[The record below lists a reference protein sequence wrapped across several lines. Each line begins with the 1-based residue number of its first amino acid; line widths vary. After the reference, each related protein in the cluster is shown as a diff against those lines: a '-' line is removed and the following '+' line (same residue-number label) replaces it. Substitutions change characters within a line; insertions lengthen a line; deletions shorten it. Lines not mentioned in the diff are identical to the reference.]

1 MTLSAA
7 IGRARRSIMESTIA
21 NLVQQFEAGRIDRRQ
36 LVAGLGTLV
45 AVLGGTGSARA
56 DDEVGS
62 TFEAVGVNHI
72 ALRVTDVLRSREF
85 YKKHLGLKVT
95 RDGGERNCFMT
106 CGKNFVALFQSDE
119 AQMDHYC
126 YSIKDYDMNQ
136 AEAMLNKH
144 GLEPRVVRDA
154 GRIYFKDPD
163 GLTVQ
168 LAADDHRP

>member
-1 MTLSAA
+1 
-7 IGRARRSIMESTIA
+7 MESAIA
-21 NLVQQFEAGRIDRRQ
+21 KLVQQFEAGQINRRQ
-36 LVAGLGTLV
+36 LAAGLGTLV
-45 AVLGGTGSARA
+45 AVLSRAGSARA
-56 DDEVGS
+56 DDEAGS
-62 TFEAVGVNHI
+62 TFEAEGLNHI

-106 CGKNFVALFQSDE
+106 CGNNFVALFQSDQ

-126 YSIKDYDMNQ
+126 YSIKNYDVNQ
-136 AEAMLNKH
+136 AEAKLKEHN
-144 GLEPRVVRDA
+144 LEPRVVRDA

-168 LAADDHRP
+168 LAAGDHRP

>member
-1 MTLSAA
+1 
-7 IGRARRSIMESTIA
+7 MESAIA
-21 NLVQQFEAGRIDRRQ
+21 NLVEQFEAGRIDRRQ

-45 AVLGGTGSARA
+45 AALSGTASARA
-56 DDEVGS
+56 DDKVGS
-62 TFEAVGVNHI
+62 TFEAVGLNHI

-106 CGKNFVALFQSDE
+106 CGKNFVALFKSDKP
-119 AQMDHYC
+119 QMDHYC
-126 YSIKDYDMNQ
+126 YSIKNYDVNR
-136 AEAMLNKH
+136 AEAKLKEH

-154 GRIYFKDPD
+154 GRIYFTDPD

-168 LAADDHRP
+168 LAAGDHKP

>member
-1 MTLSAA
+1 MA
-7 IGRARRSIMESTIA
+7 
-21 NLVQQFEAGRIDRRQ
+21 DRRVTQ
-36 LVAGLGTLV
+36 TLCAKV
-45 AVLGGTGSARA
+45 REVPG
-56 DDEVGS
+56 DDKIDS
-62 TFEAVGVNHI
+62 TFKAVGLNHI

-106 CGKNFVALFQSDE
+106 CGENFVALFQGDQ

-126 YSIKDYDMNQ
+126 YSIKNYDVNR
-136 AEAMLNKH
+136 AEAKLKEH
-144 GLEPRVVRDA
+144 DLKPRVVRDA

-168 LAADDHRP
+168 LAAGDHKP

>member
-1 MTLSAA
+1 
-7 IGRARRSIMESTIA
+7 MENAIA
-21 NLVQQFEAGRIDRRQ
+21 NLVQQFEAGQIDRRQ
-36 LVAGLGTLV
+36 LVAGLGALV
-45 AVLGGTGSARA
+45 AVLSGTRPARA
-56 DDEVGS
+56 DEEDGS
-62 TFEAVGVNHI
+62 PTFEAVGLNHI

-106 CGKNFVALFQSDE
+106 CGKNFVALFHSDQ

-126 YSIKDYDMNQ
+126 YSVNDYDVNR
-136 AEAMLNKH
+136 AEAKLNEQ

-168 LAADDHRP
+168 LAASDRRP

>member
-1 MTLSAA
+1 MENA
-7 IGRARRSIMESTIA
+7 IT
-21 NLVQQFEAGRIDRRQ
+21 NLVEQFEAGRIDRRQ

-45 AVLGGTGSARA
+45 AALSGTRAARA
-56 DDEVGS
+56 AEQEES
-62 TFEAVGVNHI
+62 TFEAVGLNHI

-106 CGKNFVALFQSDE
+106 CGKNFVALFKGEE

-126 YSIKDYDMNQ
+126 YSIKNYDVNR
-136 AEAMLNKH
+136 AEAKLKEQ

-154 GRIYFKDPD
+154 GRIYFQDPD

-168 LAADDHRP
+168 LASGDHRP